1 MCDAWD
7 RTPSDVNPPTNVC
20 ETFAA
25 MVEARNRFWSEK
37 VVDLTDYRR
46 KRIMDQQ
53 LGLDLAN
60 AFRSM
65 DAAKYDPL
73 QPMEPA

>member
-7 RTPSDVNPPTNVC
+7 RTPSDTNPPENVC

-46 KRIMDQQ
+46 KRIMEQQ
-53 LGLDLAN
+53 LGHDLAN

-65 DAAKYDPL
+65 ELAPRDEGDA
-73 QPMEPA
+73 